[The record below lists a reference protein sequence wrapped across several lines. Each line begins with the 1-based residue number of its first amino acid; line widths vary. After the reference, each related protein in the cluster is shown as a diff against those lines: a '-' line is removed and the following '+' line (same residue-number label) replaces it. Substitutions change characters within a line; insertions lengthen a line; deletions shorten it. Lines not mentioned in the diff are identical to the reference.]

1 MKENVKKILIVEDEK
16 SLRELLEHRLS
27 RKGNIVDCF
36 ASAEKALQAL
46 PSKEYDI
53 ALIDI
58 KLPGM
63 NGLELL
69 QKLKSESNIEVII
82 ITGHG
87 SIESAISA
95 MKMGAYDYLT
105 KPCKL
110 AELEILIDKAYEKK
124 VLKESNI
131 KLKEELQLKTC
142 YGKIVG
148 KSKEIKTIIKLIE
161 KVAPSTSTVLIE
173 GETGTGKELVAHEIH
188 RRSAR
193 QEKPFIVVHCTTLP
207 EHLLE
212 SELFGH
218 EKGSFTG
225 AFRQKRGLVEVA
237 HGGTLFIDEV
247 GEISPAIQAKLLRFI
262 ETNRF
267 RRVGLERE
275 LEVDV
280 RIIAATNKDLLNEV
294 RKGHFR
300 EDLYYR
306 LNVIKI
312 HLPPLRE
319 RKEDIPLLANYF
331 LKVKNGF
338 RVQKRLSK
346 KALDVM
352 ISYDWPG
359 NVRELINVIERAI
372 ILSGGKEIIDVDDL
386 AIRTFRPNGKI
397 KTLKELEKE
406 HIANVLRSTGGNKS
420 KAAKLL
426 GISLR
431 NLYRKIKRYGLA

>member
-1 MKENVKKILIVEDEK
+1 MGENVKKILIVEDEK
-16 SLRELLEHRLS
+16 SLRELLKHRLS
-27 RKGNIVDCF
+27 QKGNVVECF
-36 ASAEKALQAL
+36 GSAEEVLQAIS
-46 PSKEYDI
+46 SKEYDV
-53 ALIDI
+53 ALVDL

-63 NGLELL
+63 NGLDLL
-69 QKLKSESNIEVII
+69 QELKSKSNVETII

-105 KPCKL
+105 KPFKL
-110 AELEILIDKAYEKK
+110 SELEILIDKAYEKK
-124 VLKESNI
+124 ILKETNI
-131 KLKEELQLKTC
+131 NLKRELRLKTS
-142 YGKIVG
+142 YDKIVG
-148 KSKEIKTIIKLIE
+148 KSEAIKEVISLID
-161 KVAPSTSTVLIE
+161 KVALSASTVLIE
-173 GETGTGKELVAHEIH
+173 GESGTGKELVAYEIH

-193 QEKPFIVVHCTTLP
+193 REKPFIVVHCTTIP

-225 AFRQKRGLVEVA
+225 AFKKKLGLVEVA
-237 HGGTLFIDEV
+237 HGGTLFIDEI
-247 GEISPAIQAKLLRFI
+247 GEISPVIQGKLLRFI

-294 RKGHFR
+294 KKGHFR

-306 LNVIKI
+306 LNVIRI

-319 RKEDIPLLANYF
+319 RKEDIPLLVNYF
-331 LKVKNGF
+331 LKIKNNSRVK
-338 RVQKRLSK
+338 KRLSK
-346 KALDVM
+346 EALDVM

-359 NVRELINVIERAI
+359 NIRELANVIERAI
-372 ILSGGKEIIDVDDL
+372 ILSGDREIIDIDDL
-386 AIRTFRPNGKI
+386 GVQTFRSNEKI

-431 NLYRKIKRYGLA
+431 NLYRKIERYGLT